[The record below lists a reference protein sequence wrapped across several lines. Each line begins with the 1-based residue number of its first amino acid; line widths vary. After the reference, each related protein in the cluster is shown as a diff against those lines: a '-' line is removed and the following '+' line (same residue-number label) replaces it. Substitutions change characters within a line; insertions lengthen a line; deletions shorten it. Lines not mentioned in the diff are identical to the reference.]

1 MGLLQ
6 NLGRSYLNSRINGLL
21 GESGGGEINYTLTAN
36 GQEVVLPVD
45 MESYE
50 CRVGNNN
57 ETVNIINAGEYLM
70 KGKTGLKSI
79 SLSSFFPAQEYDFA
93 HYGGN
98 PWGVSDT
105 IEEWRRNNETVEF
118 SISGTSIEFK
128 CLIDSFTVGEK
139 DGSGDVYYTLELREY
154 REIGADPKQKD
165 KVTEL
170 NERPKLTAVERTGLV
185 LAKNVLN
192 GQPPTTAIANA
203 LGNSGLN
210 KKQKG
215 YLAITKAVTKNG
227 GLRDGDAIGFNRKGQ
242 FQVNGVPIPIMT

>member
-6 NLGRSYLNSRINGLL
+6 NIGKSYLNSRINSLL
-21 GESGGGEINYTLTAN
+21 GEGEGGEISYTLSAN
-36 GQEVVLPVD
+36 GTEVVLPVD

-57 ETVNIINAGEYLM
+57 ETINIINAGEYLM

-79 SLSSFFPAQEYDFA
+79 SLSSFFPAQEYNFA

-98 PWGVSDT
+98 PWGVADT
-105 IEEWRRNNETVEF
+105 IEEWRKNNETVDF
-118 SISGTSIEFK
+118 SISGTSVEFK
-128 CLIDSFTVGEK
+128 CLIESFTVGEK
-139 DGSGDVYYTLELREY
+139 DGSGDVYYTIELKEF
-154 REIGADPKQKD
+154 REIGVDPKKKD
-165 KVTEL
+165 DVTEL
-170 NERPKLTAVERTGLV
+170 NERPKLSFLERAGLN

-203 LGNSGLN
+203 LGNSGLT

-215 YLAITKAVTKNG
+215 YLAIAKAVTKKG
-227 GLRDGDAIGFNRKGQ
+227 GLSTGDAIGFNKKGE
-242 FQVNGVPIPIMT
+242 FQVNGVPIK

>member
-6 NLGRSYLNSRINGLL
+6 NIGKSYLNSRINSLL
-21 GESGGGEINYTLTAN
+21 GDSGGGEISYTLSAN

-57 ETVNIINAGEYLM
+57 EVINIINAGEYLM

-79 SLSSFFPAQEYDFA
+79 SLSSFFPAQEYNFA

-98 PWGVSDT
+98 PWGVADT
-105 IEEWRRNNETVEF
+105 IEEWRKNNETVEF
-118 SISGTSIEFK
+118 FISGTSVEFK
-128 CLIDSFTVGEK
+128 CLIESFVVGEK
-139 DGSGDVYYTLELREY
+139 DGSGDVYYTLELKEY

-165 KVTEL
+165 AVTEL
-170 NERPKLTAVERTGLV
+170 NERPKLSFLERAGLN
-185 LAKNVLN
+185 LAKNVLS

-203 LGNSGLN
+203 LGNSGLT
-210 KKQKG
+210 KKQQG
-215 YLAITKAVTKNG
+215 YLAIAKAVTKKG
-227 GLRDGDAIGFNRKGQ
+227 GLSTGDAIGFNKKGE
-242 FQVNGVPIPIMT
+242 FQVNGVPIK

>member
-6 NLGRSYLNSRINGLL
+6 NIGKSYLNSRINSLL
-21 GESGGGEINYTLTAN
+21 GESGGGEISYTLSAN

-57 ETVNIINAGEYLM
+57 EVINIINAGEYLM

-79 SLSSFFPAQEYDFA
+79 SLSSFFPAQEYNFA

-98 PWGVSDT
+98 PWGVADT
-105 IEEWRRNNETVEF
+105 IEEWRKNNETVEF
-118 SISGTSIEFK
+118 SISGTSVEFK
-128 CLIDSFTVGEK
+128 CLIESFVVGEK
-139 DGSGDVYYTLELREY
+139 DGSGDVYYTLELKEY

-165 KVTEL
+165 GVTEL
-170 NERPKLTAVERTGLV
+170 NERPKLSFLERAGLN

-203 LGNSGLN
+203 LGNSGLT
-210 KKQKG
+210 KKQQG
-215 YLAITKAVTKNG
+215 YLAIAKAVTKKG
-227 GLRDGDAIGFNRKGQ
+227 GLSTGDAIGFNKKGE
-242 FQVNGVPIPIMT
+242 FQVNGVPIK